1 MEASIGTHYHV
12 ILSIPVAICS
22 LLLIVFVTVFCI
34 SHHKKDCESQ
44 ESLDA
49 GESQRLLDG
58 TPTIQTES
66 RGKRINEPQQAK
78 VENWVLNISEHSA
91 SASVRLNSNRVNVS
105 KNDRQGKSHSTKKVS
120 PGQDGEVQ
128 PAISTHRQVQLS
140 STKTRSKQN
149 DSNGVNH
156 GNTSDK
162 SSTSTNVKVTCNAPK
177 DEVCSQLQDG
187 STQSGAGHRNSG
199 KGIMVNQSA
208 EKVKSKGVASNMPV
222 LNTHGDQYLTSNDIR
237 EVIEKVWNARAKWYH
252 IGIELGISVH
262 DLNAIKNGANHHDI
276 DSCFT
281 DMLVIWLQQPR
292 ATWEA
297 LANALRSEPVGYP
310 QLAESIVPTSSAASY
325 ETTVDDSTSEGV
337 MAFNCGC
344 PTPCNLI
351 DHLNGKCP
359 NSLKLFPY
367 LDSNKLTKKEQFDL
381 EAKLCRETKAIVTEF
396 AKLTKRMRKSLVDQQ
411 VHPKEVLSSV
421 LGIAPSKSSTCPL
434 LETLDVNSVTSV
446 YDIIIHLQLKS
457 YISFFNYDIVEYL
470 INEYGTDED
479 KAELAEYIRHFQD
492 FCQRSVFEIPHRVHG
507 HPPKESTQLAIKVVP
522 KCQWSRFSLGDAK
535 NVQIKIAGEL
545 NLPNCASV
553 PLFEISKGCVRLTFA
568 LPKVI
573 MELVKPKLSARLNI
587 NRGKDKY
594 LIHILCGPPGT
605 PFATNIT
612 SDSVS
617 LQWTK
622 PEYQGTLSLTHYV
635 VYHRIHTGRWDKKKL
650 TLTSGLQE
658 SVTVKGLSH
667 KDGAASFVFKVEAVS
682 KLGVNVE
689 SKESDPIQLS
699 VSTIIL
705 SLYSLCML

>member
-1 MEASIGTHYHV
+1 MEASIGIHYHV
-12 ILSIPVAICS
+12 ILSITAAICS
-22 LLLIVFVTVFCI
+22 LLLIVFVTVFC
-34 SHHKKDCESQ
+34 SSCHKKDRDSL

-58 TPTIQTES
+58 TPTNQTES
-66 RGKRINEPQQAK
+66 GGKRINGPQQAK
-78 VENWVLNISEHSA
+78 VENWVLNVSEHSA
-91 SASVRLNSNRVNVS
+91 SVSVRLNSNRVNAS
-105 KNDRQGKSHSTKKVS
+105 KNDSQGKSHTTAKVS
-120 PGQDGEVQ
+120 PGQDGE
-128 PAISTHRQVQLS
+128 PAISTHRQVQPS
-140 STKTRSKQN
+140 STEMRSKQN
-149 DSNGVNH
+149 SSNDVNH
-156 GNTSDK
+156 NNASDK
-162 SSTSTNVKVTCNAPK
+162 SSTSTNVKVTPK
-177 DEVCSQLQDG
+177 ILKDKPCSQLQDG
-187 STQSGAGHRNSG
+187 STGAGHCQNSG
-199 KGIMVNQSA
+199 KGMAMNQSA
-208 EKVKSKGVASNMPV
+208 EEVKSKSVASSVPV
-222 LNTHGDQYLTSNDIR
+222 LNTHGDPYLTSNDIR
-237 EVIEKVWNARAKWYH
+237 EVIEKVWKARAKWYH

-276 DSCFT
+276 DNCFT
-281 DMLVIWLQQPR
+281 DMLVIWLQQPH

-297 LANALRSEPVGYP
+297 LANALQSEPVGYP
-310 QLAESIVPTSSAASY
+310 QLAESIAPASSAASC
-325 ETTVDDSTSEGV
+325 ETIVDDSTSEGV

-367 LDSNKLTKKEQFDL
+367 LDSSKLTKKEQFDL
-381 EAKLCRETKAIVTEF
+381 EAKLRRETTAIVTEF

-421 LGIAPSKSSTCPL
+421 LGIAPSKSSTFPL
-434 LETLDVNSVTSV
+434 LETLDVSSVTSV

-479 KAELAEYIRHFQD
+479 KAELGEYIRHFQD
-492 FCQRSVFEIPHRVHG
+492 FCQRSVFEIPQRVHG

-545 NLPNCASV
+545 NLPNCASL

-568 LPKVI
+568 LPKTI

-622 PEYQGTLSLTHYV
+622 PEYLGTLSLTHYV
-635 VYHRIHTGRWDKKKL
+635 VYHRVHTGRWEKKKF
-650 TLTSGLQE
+650 TLTSGLRE

-682 KLGVNVE
+682 KLGVTVE

-699 VSTIIL
+699 VSMTL
-705 SLYSLCML
+705 HS

>member
-1 MEASIGTHYHV
+1 MEASIGTHYHI

-22 LLLIVFVTVFCI
+22 LLLIVFVTIFCI
-34 SHHKKDCESQ
+34 SHHKKDCELR

-78 VENWVLNISEHSA
+78 VENWVLNVSEHSA
-91 SASVRLNSNRVNVS
+91 SASVRLNSNRVDVS

-140 STKTRSKQN
+140 STETRPKQN

-553 PLFEISKGCVRLTFA
+553 PLFEISKGCIRLTFA

-573 MELVKPKLSARLNI
+573 MELAKPKLSARLNI

-622 PEYQGTLSLTHYV
+622 PE
-635 VYHRIHTGRWDKKKL
+635 
-650 TLTSGLQE
+650 
-658 SVTVKGLSH
+658 
-667 KDGAASFVFKVEAVS
+667 
-682 KLGVNVE
+682 
-689 SKESDPIQLS
+689 
-699 VSTIIL
+699 
-705 SLYSLCML
+705 